1 MIASE
6 GQTEP
11 IYRLKH
17 RLTGAVVL
25 VLVAVFAIP
34 MLLKDPVGHIGSA
47 HYTEGERS
55 TFRSRIEP
63 YEEMDNSIEG
73 QSNPLPTTIIS
84 SDEMTTITIGAS
96 TTSSDA
102 PSQRGDAASDRS
114 NVEQQPK
121 AAIVDLANDL
131 TDTQEDQPTRPA
143 LVPTS
148 QPKETAPKA
157 AQKNTASQIQQT
169 TATTASSQPSIANTT
184 EKKTEPVVLTKK
196 PKQNIDSS
204 TSQTATAEVKRTPKV
219 AENATSTKPKKTISD
234 ESATPE
240 EGVWVVRV
248 GTFSKASNVASV
260 SGLLTKNGLKA
271 RTTQVQTSFGAAT
284 RIWLG
289 PYADKNSAIT
299 ISAQLKALTGEKG
312 YITRHTP

>member
-25 VLVAVFAIP
+25 VLVAIFTIP
-34 MLLKDPVGHIGSA
+34 MLLKDPVGYVGSA
-47 HYTEGERS
+47 QYTEGERS

-63 YEEMDNSIEG
+63 YEETKSNHED
-73 QSNPLPTTIIS
+73 QSGSLPTTVIS
-84 SDEMTTITIGAS
+84 SDQMTTITIGAS
-96 TTSSDA
+96 TNSPDEN
-102 PSQRGDAASDRS
+102 SQQGGAANDRS
-114 NVEQQPK
+114 EVEKQPK
-121 AAIVDLANDL
+121 ATVSDLA
-131 TDTQEDQPTRPA
+131 DTQEAQQTRPA
-143 LVPTS
+143 LVPIGQSNETRAEVI
-148 QPKETAPKA
+148 PKS
-157 AQKNTASQIQQT
+157 TASQTEQKT
-169 TATTASSQPSIANTT
+169 TTSKVNSQSADANTP
-184 EKKTEPVVLTKK
+184 KQKTKPVVLTKK
-196 PKQNIDSS
+196 PEESADSS
-204 TSQTATAEVKRTPKV
+204 TDQVKV
-219 AENATSTKPKKTISD
+219 AKNNVSEKPKKTISD